1 MIFYTLNNF
10 RILTNICQD
19 SMINSNIGSLNQK
32 QREVFD
38 IIVKWAIDRIKHLPS
53 AIKKQGTS
61 TA

>member
-1 MIFYTLNNF
+1 
-10 RILTNICQD
+10 
-19 SMINSNIGSLNQK
+19 MINSNIGSLNQK

-53 AIKKQGTS
+53 AIKKQVTS

>member
-38 IIVKWAIDRIKHLPS
+38 VIVKWAIDRI
-53 AIKKQGTS
+53 
-61 TA
+61 